1 MSHPTHTPP
10 LQLPSKEVSR
20 TEWILVVLILLGF
33 AMATVAQTN
42 STDQIYNVPSKFQ
55 PTIKDAIKF
64 SDLPEIKDSVKKID
78 QLKYGITS
86 QPLFPKYQVQTIE
99 PAKLQNEPL
108 NKLYHSLLKIGYGPV
123 YSMPYGEF
131 WIANTRARE
140 SGYGAHLKHFS
151 SNTHLKDVGYGGF
164 SDNVINLYG
173 KNFYKKHTLYAD
185 LNYERNVLHYYG
197 YDTSINKLKDNY
209 TRQRY
214 QLIEPKLQ
222 VISHYTDSTHVN
234 HNVSLSYYNLQNYYR
249 ESENNIKLNALG
261 SLFINKEKLNINFLT
276 DFYNH
281 KQSHDTLNDLIVSIN
296 PSFEANGK
304 KWHADMGLTGTLDN
318 FKSQTKFYFYPQLNL
333 YYDVYDNILIPY
345 AGVSGGLQKNSMR
358 SLSTENAFVDT
369 TLNYVNSNNKIN
381 LFGGLRGN
389 LSSKTSYDA
398 RVMYSQVDNMHFFVM
413 DYYTPNLIYNRFNV
427 IYDNASVLNVTGQ
440 LRYQAKEKLT
450 MMAKGNYFVYKTKTL
465 TRAYHKPDLDITLS
479 AIYNLKSKIIVRGD
493 IYFMGNQW
501 ALTPKVKGEE
511 TVFEP
516 KLING
521 WADVNLQAEYR
532 YSKML
537 SFFTRINNIASQRYY
552 RWERYPSQ
560 KFNFMIGLSFVPF

>member
-1 MSHPTHTPP
+1 
-10 LQLPSKEVSR
+10 
-20 TEWILVVLILLGF
+20 
-33 AMATVAQTN
+33 
-42 STDQIYNVPSKFQ
+42 
-55 PTIKDAIKF
+55 
-64 SDLPEIKDSVKKID
+64 
-78 QLKYGITS
+78 
-86 QPLFPKYQVQTIE
+86 
-99 PAKLQNEPL
+99 
-108 NKLYHSLLKIGYGPV
+108 
-123 YSMPYGEF
+123 
-131 WIANTRARE
+131 
-140 SGYGAHLKHFS
+140 
-151 SNTHLKDVGYGGF
+151 
-164 SDNVINLYG
+164 
-173 KNFYKKHTLYAD
+173 
-185 LNYERNVLHYYG
+185 
-197 YDTSINKLKDNY
+197 
-209 TRQRY
+209 
-214 QLIEPKLQ
+214 
-222 VISHYTDSTHVN
+222 VN

-318 FKSQTKFYFYPQLNL
+318 FKSKTKFYFYPQLNL

-345 AGVSGGLQKNSMR
+345 AGVNGGLQKNSMR

-440 LRYQAKEKLT
+440 LKYQAKEKLT
-450 MMAKGNYFVYKTKTL
+450 MIAKGNYFVYKTKTL